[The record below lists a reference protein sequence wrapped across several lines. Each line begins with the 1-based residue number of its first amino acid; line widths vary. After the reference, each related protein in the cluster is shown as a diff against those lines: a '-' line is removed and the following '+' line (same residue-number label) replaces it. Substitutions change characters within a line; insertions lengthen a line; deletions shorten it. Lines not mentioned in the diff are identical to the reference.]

1 MFEFLLSS
9 LQSIFCKNISTTN
22 NISQYNITAKNTMLN
37 SLKRVRVRVIKCSNK
52 KAKIEMSMNINVYSI

>member
-1 MFEFLLSS
+1 
-9 LQSIFCKNISTTN
+9 
-22 NISQYNITAKNTMLN
+22 MLN